1 MADTLEEAARP
12 KWFSI
17 KEAAEY
23 LDIGEPTLYRWMRE
37 GQITYRKVGDSTRFL
52 QEDLDAAVKVHRS
65 SHELEKVR
73 GACPVCKAE
82 ELVEGM
88 VQSTGR
94 MYFKLKEAKFWTLK
108 ENSVPT
114 TAKMCRNCG
123 AVTLFAEV
131 EKVEALVSR
140 EESEHEETGKAKRRR

>member
-1 MADTLEEAARP
+1 MTGAESDPHALLKP
-12 KWFSI
+12 VWFGI

-52 QEDLDAAVKVHRS
+52 KEDLDSAIKVFRC
-65 SHELEKVR
+65 ERDLEKVR

-82 ELVEGM
+82 ELVEGF

-94 MYFKLKEAKFWTLK
+94 LYFKLKEAKFWTLK

-114 TAKMCRNCG
+114 TARLCRKCG
-123 AVTLFAEV
+123 AISFFGDLEAV
-131 EKVEALVSR
+131 EELIDSQIEKK
-140 EESEHEETGKAKRRR
+140 TK

>member
-1 MADTLEEAARP
+1 MIDTAPEETSRSKPA
-12 KWFSI
+12 WFGI

-52 QEDLDAAVKVHRS
+52 QEDLDSAVKTFRS
-65 SHELEKVR
+65 KRDLEKVR

-82 ELVEGM
+82 ELVDGS

-94 MYFKLKEAKFWTLK
+94 LYFKLKETKFWTFK
-108 ENSVPT
+108 DNSVPT
-114 TAKMCRNCG
+114 TARLCRRCG
-123 AVTLFAEV
+123 AISLFGDTAVV
-131 EKVEALVSR
+131 EELIDNR
-140 EESEHEETGKAKRRR
+140 EKAAA